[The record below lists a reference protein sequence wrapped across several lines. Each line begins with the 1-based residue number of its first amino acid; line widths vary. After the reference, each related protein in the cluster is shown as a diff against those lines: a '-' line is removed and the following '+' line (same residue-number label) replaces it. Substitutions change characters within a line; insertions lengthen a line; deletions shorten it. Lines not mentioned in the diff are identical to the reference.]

1 MLLACRWW
9 LCCCGWLLI
18 AVGDFSSLLSRL
30 LIFRSVFRYGWLL
43 GWRGMGLAIRQS
55 YPQGGRSY
63 VLNVLLC
70 SYVPPVDKSNLSL
83 KINNLSKNKSEKF
96 RTKSE
101 KFRTKSEKF
110 RTKSEKFRTG

>member
-30 LIFRSVFRYGWLL
+30 LIFRWVFRYGWLL

-55 YPQGGRSY
+55 YPQGDGLMFLMFY
-63 VLNVLLC
+63 MFLC
-70 SYVPPVDKSNLSL
+70 SPRENGYLSL
-83 KINNLSKNKSEKF
+83 KIK
-96 RTKSE
+96 
-101 KFRTKSEKF
+101 
-110 RTKSEKFRTG
+110 